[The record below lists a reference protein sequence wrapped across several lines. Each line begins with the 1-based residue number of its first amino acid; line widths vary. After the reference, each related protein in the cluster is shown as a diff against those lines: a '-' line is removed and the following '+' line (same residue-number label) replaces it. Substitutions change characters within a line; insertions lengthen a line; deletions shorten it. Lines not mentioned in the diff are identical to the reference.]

1 MTSESESGGNAEER
15 QGPQGTQVFSRDQL
29 PGHLATAGGDATVTG
44 REARLIGTSESLGGK
59 EFVLVSDRTTI
70 GRSQVCDIQ
79 IDEPSLSSEHAR
91 LVRSE
96 DGWRVINLLS
106 TNGVFVNDEKVF
118 SHRLNDG
125 DVIRLGRI
133 SLKFRDPNSKAGDS
147 GSSSR
152 FSTGMAIGFVAALI
166 GAAAWFFLLR

>member
-1 MTSESESGGNAEER
+1 MTAESDQKGADR

-29 PGHLATAGGDATVTG
+29 PGNLAAATGDKTVAGHA
-44 REARLIGTSESLGGK
+44 ARLVGMGEGLDGK
-59 EFVLVSDRTTI
+59 EFSLSSDRTTV

-79 IDEPSLSSEHAR
+79 LDEPSLSSEHAR

-96 DGWRVINLLS
+96 DGWRIINLLS

-118 SHRLNDG
+118 SHRLADG

-133 SLKFRDPNSKAGDS
+133 RLKFRDPHAKPGASGDS
-147 GSSSR
+147 G
-152 FSTGMAIGFVAALI
+152 GMKRWLPIAGGAILIAAV
-166 GAAAWFFLLR
+166 AAWFFLLR

>member
-1 MTSESESGGNAEER
+1 MTAESDSK

-29 PGHLATAGGDATVTG
+29 PGNLAAGGDATVTG
-44 REARLIGTSESLGGK
+44 REARLIGAGEGLDGR
-59 EFVLVSDRTTI
+59 EFALTSDRTTI

-118 SHRLNDG
+118 SHRLDDG

-133 SLKFRDPNSKAGDS
+133 SLKFRDPNSKDGA
-147 GSSSR
+147 
-152 FSTGMAIGFVAALI
+152 STGGGTPGWLPWLIVAGIVVA
-166 GAAAWFFLLR
+166 GAAIFLLR

>member
-1 MTSESESGGNAEER
+1 MTAESDSNTGDR

-29 PGHLATAGGDATVTG
+29 PGNLAAASADATVTG
-44 REARLIGTSESLGGK
+44 REARLLGVGGGLDGQ
-59 EFVLVSDRTTI
+59 EFVLTSDRTTI

-79 IDEPSLSSEHAR
+79 LDEPSLSSEHAR

-125 DVIRLGRI
+125 DVIRLGRV
-133 SLKFRDPNSKAGDS
+133 SLKFRDPSSKPGKASDG
-147 GSSSR
+147 GLP
-152 FSTGMAIGFVAALI
+152 GWLPWVI
-166 GAAAWFFLLR
+166 GALVIAGGAAFFLLR

>member
-1 MTSESESGGNAEER
+1 LLYSGARGTSEGIETYDVRIRIQR
-15 QGPQGTQVFSRDQL
+15 QRRRASRPARHAGL
-29 PGHLATAGGDATVTG
+29 LARPAARQPLASSGGDATVTG
-44 REARLIGTSESLGGK
+44 REARLVGTSENLNGK

-79 IDEPSLSSEHAR
+79 VDEPSLSSEHAR

-133 SLKFRDPNSKAGDS
+133 SLKFRDPNSRAGASARPS
-147 GSSSR
+147 GSTR
-152 FSTGMAIGFVAALI
+152 A
-166 GAAAWFFLLR
+166 

>member
-1 MTSESESGGNAEER
+1 MTAESDSNTDPR

-29 PGHLATAGGDATVTG
+29 PGNLAADGGDATLTG
-44 REARLIGTSESLGGK
+44 REARLVGVGESLDGR
-59 EFVLVSDRTTI
+59 EFVLTSDRTTI

-79 IDEPSLSSEHAR
+79 LDEPSLSSEHAR

-125 DVIRLGRI
+125 DVIRLGRV
-133 SLKFRDPNSKAGDS
+133 SLKFRDPASKAGASSES
-147 GSSSR
+147 GGFR
-152 FSTGMAIGFVAALI
+152 TGVLIGFVAALI

>member
-1 MTSESESGGNAEER
+1 MTAESDSK

-29 PGHLATAGGDATVTG
+29 PGNLATGGDATVTG
-44 REARLIGTSESLGGK
+44 REARLIGVGEALSGR
-59 EFVLVSDRTTI
+59 EFALTSDRTTI

-79 IDEPSLSSEHAR
+79 LDEPSLSSEHAR

-118 SHRLNDG
+118 SHRLDDG
-125 DVIRLGRI
+125 DVIRLGRV
-133 SLKFRDPNSKAGDS
+133 SLKFRDPSSKS
-147 GSSSR
+147 GASSSG
-152 FSTGMAIGFVAALI
+152 GMPGWLPWLIVAGIVAA
-166 GAAAWFFLLR
+166 GAAIFLLR

>member
-1 MTSESESGGNAEER
+1 MTAESDSKRDPR

-29 PGHLATAGGDATVTG
+29 PGNLAAGGDATVTG
-44 REARLIGTSESLGGK
+44 REARLIGVGEGLDGR
-59 EFVLVSDRTTI
+59 EFALTSDRTTI

-79 IDEPSLSSEHAR
+79 LEEPSLSSEHAR

-118 SHRLNDG
+118 SHRLDDG
-125 DVIRLGRI
+125 DVIRLGRV
-133 SLKFRDPNSKAGDS
+133 SLKFRDPNSTSGAGD
-147 GSSSR
+147 GG
-152 FSTGMAIGFVAALI
+152 GMPGWLPWVIVAGIVAA
-166 GAAAWFFLLR
+166 GAAIFLLR